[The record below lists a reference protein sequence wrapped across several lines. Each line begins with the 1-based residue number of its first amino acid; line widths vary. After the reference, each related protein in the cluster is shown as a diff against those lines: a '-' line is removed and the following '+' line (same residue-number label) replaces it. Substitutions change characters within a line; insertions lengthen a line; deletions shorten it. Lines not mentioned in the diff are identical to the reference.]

1 MVSGTTASQS
11 GTHDGPRAS
20 WIKEHRR
27 RATCLDRAR
36 RRSAA
41 GRDVQLYLTQQESA
55 AGASAAA
62 DSIHRGSGFRSTVTA
77 IQQALRTRRSTV
89 DRSREAAAGLV
100 AAVAVLSAKR
110 AAADGATG
118 LQPAVPL
125 VCGAEHG

>member
-1 MVSGTTASQS
+1 P
-11 GTHDGPRAS
+11 H
-20 WIKEHRR
+20 
-27 RATCLDRAR
+27 AR

-77 IQQALRTRRSTV
+77 IQQALRTRRSAV

-118 LQPAVPL
+118 FRWFVGLSMDDAVWDASTFSKNRERML
-125 VCGAEHG
+125 EGDIAEAFFQGVLGE

>member
-1 MVSGTTASQS
+1 MMPNARKLSEAGL
-11 GTHDGPRAS
+11 DG
-20 WIKEHRR
+20 
-27 RATCLDRAR
+27 
-36 RRSAA
+36 
-41 GRDVQLYLTQQESA
+41 QLYLTQQEGA

-77 IQQALRTRRSTV
+77 IQQALGTRRSAV

-110 AAADGATG
+110 AAADRATG

>member
-1 MVSGTTASQS
+1 MHYQAADKSLPIHSV
-11 GTHDGPRAS
+11 
-20 WIKEHRR
+20 
-27 RATCLDRAR
+27 TCEWLPHAR

-77 IQQALRTRRSTV
+77 IQQALRTRRSAV

>member
-62 DSIHRGSGFRSTVTA
+62 VPGA
-77 IQQALRTRRSTV
+77 IGVVKMSEVRPEIKVLKIDGRLPG
-89 DRSREAAAGLV
+89 EAAYSFRDNHSLTVNAKNSG
-100 AAVAVLSAKR
+100 AA
-110 AAADGATG
+110 
-118 LQPAVPL
+118 Q
-125 VCGAEHG
+125 

>member
-1 MVSGTTASQS
+1 MRGDDQQQ
-11 GTHDGPRAS
+11 DGMFSYISPNKRV
-20 WIKEHRR
+20 R
-27 RATCLDRAR
+27 
-36 RRSAA
+36 
-41 GRDVQLYLTQQESA
+41 
-55 AGASAAA
+55 ASAAA

-77 IQQALRTRRSTV
+77 IQQALRTRRSAV